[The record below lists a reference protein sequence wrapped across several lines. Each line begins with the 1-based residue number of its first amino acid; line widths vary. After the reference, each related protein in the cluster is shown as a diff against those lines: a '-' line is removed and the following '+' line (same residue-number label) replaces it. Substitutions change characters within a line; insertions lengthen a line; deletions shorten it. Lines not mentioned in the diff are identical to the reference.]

1 MEENLLVKND
11 ENKEL
16 LEVDDNQDNN
26 EGLKEI
32 KTLSS
37 DTNRINNIN
46 SRTNSKAQGKV
57 NKQFSLK
64 RDNSIFSEFRDLGS
78 RNSSIASSVSR
89 DRADTLKSRDCI
101 FGGDSA
107 SLELKNEILAFNS
120 DSIIPPLLFK
130 RTKMFKEMSYEDILK
145 LEKSEIGKPLLNMND
160 INDIETAK
168 QMFRNLLSYMKI
180 RKSSKEP
187 ILHAKKI
194 LLLVKQANP
203 IIKDE
208 AYLQVYKQLH
218 DNHEYDSYMAAF
230 KMLAILASC
239 FVPDNK
245 SIYLFILKF
254 LYEEMRD
261 NKNRL
266 VLDHVKYIFQRM
278 LKSKEHERKN
288 VPCKEELEFITMLR
302 SIPIVVYLFDGNKIN
317 INVESYTSIKEVKE
331 KVINSL
337 FLDNQNSMNY
347 CLYEICTKVDGTEE
361 RFLDD
366 SERVCDIISVWKS
379 EMDKDI
385 KKKID
390 SFFRF
395 YFRILIF
402 TPFGKD
408 DAETLARVYYQ
419 NSYDVVAGRFPL
431 SVEKMIT
438 LGSLQLFIEFLDDDI
453 RAKTDLEE
461 NLENYVNKNKISL
474 LPKDDWVNNIMNK
487 FSQYKGVSR
496 IDAQWNY
503 LEELKTIHT
512 YQTTQFNAKYN
523 QKKSSIN
530 EDNIPANCIIALRPD
545 GVCVLDEEL
554 SQVVFYEYESIK
566 NWGISKDQFILCMP
580 TDSNTVKRVCFLTS
594 QTKVIQTVIEVYC
607 NVKAGKTKK
616 YIKDVVD
623 KYDERFKS
631 IDASKKGMVH
641 KSGGRG
647 SNFNE
652 NDYKLLNDL
661 DSINE
666 IVNDEEIFKE
676 RTSNAK
682 TRINDINAKK
692 EEEENQQALLMKEV

>member
-1 MEENLLVKND
+1 MKENLLDKND

-16 LEVDDNQDNN
+16 LEMDDNKDNN
-26 EGLKEI
+26 EGLKQI
-32 KTLSS
+32 KTISS
-37 DTNRINNIN
+37 DSNRINTIN
-46 SRTNSKAQGKV
+46 SRKNSKAPGL
-57 NKQFSLK
+57 NKNFSLK
-64 RDNSIFSEFRDLGS
+64 RDNSIFSEFRDLDS
-78 RNSSIASSVSR
+78 RNSSIASSVNR
-89 DRADTLKSRDCI
+89 DRANTLLSRDCSL
-101 FGGDSA
+101 GGDSA
-107 SLELKNEILAFNS
+107 SVELKNEILALNP
-120 DSIIPPLLFK
+120 DTILPPLLYK
-130 RTKMFKEMSYEDILK
+130 RKKMFKEMSYVDILK
-145 LEKSEIGKPLLNMND
+145 LEKSEIGKPLLYMED
-160 INDIETAK
+160 VNDIETAK

-180 RKSSKEP
+180 RRSSKEP

-194 LLLVKQANP
+194 LLLVRQANP

-218 DNHEYDSYMAAF
+218 DNHEYDSYMAAL
-230 KMLAILASC
+230 KMLAILSSS

-245 SIYLFILKF
+245 NIYLFILKY

-261 NKNRL
+261 NKNEL
-266 VLDHVKYIFQRM
+266 VLSHVKYIFQRM
-278 LKSKEHERKN
+278 LKTKEHERKN
-288 VPCKEELEFITMLR
+288 LPCKEALEFIEFLR
-302 SIPIVVYLFDGNKIN
+302 PTPIIVYLFDGNKIN
-317 INVESYTSIKEVKE
+317 VNVESYTSIKEVKE

-347 CLYEICTKVDGTEE
+347 CLYEICTKVNGTEE

-385 KKKID
+385 KKKIE
-390 SFFRF
+390 SYFRF

-408 DAETLARVYYQ
+408 DVETLTRVFYQ
-419 NSYDVVAGRFPL
+419 NAYDVVAGRFPL
-431 SVEKMIT
+431 SVEKII
-438 LGSLQLFIEFLDDDI
+438 SLASLHLFSEYLDDDI
-453 RAKTDLEE
+453 RAKDDLEE
-461 NLENYVNKNKISL
+461 NLDNYINKNKIAL
-474 LPKDDWVNNIMNK
+474 LPRDDWVKNIMTK

-496 IDAQWNY
+496 IDAQWNF

-512 YQTTQFNAKYN
+512 YQTTQFEAKYN
-523 QKKSSIN
+523 DKKSSIN

-545 GVCVLDEEL
+545 GICILDEDL

-623 KYDERFKS
+623 QYDERFKS
-631 IDASKKGMVH
+631 IDATKKGMVH

-652 NDYKLLNDL
+652 NEYKLLNDL

-682 TRINDINAKK
+682 SKINDINAKK
-692 EEEENQQALLMKEV
+692 EENQQAVLMKEV

>member
-1 MEENLLVKND
+1 MKENLLDNND

-16 LEVDDNQDNN
+16 LELDDSKDNS
-26 EGLKEI
+26 EGLKQI
-32 KTLSS
+32 KTISS
-37 DTNRINNIN
+37 DSNRINTIN
-46 SRTNSKAQGKV
+46 SRSNSRAV
-57 NKQFSLK
+57 NLNKKFSLK

-78 RNSSIASSVSR
+78 RNSSIASSFSKE
-89 DRADTLKSRDCI
+89 RADTLVSRDCAL
-101 FGGDSA
+101 GGDSA
-107 SLELKNEILAFNS
+107 SVELKNEMMALNPDTFL
-120 DSIIPPLLFK
+120 PTLLYK
-130 RTKMFKEMSYEDILK
+130 RTKMFKEMSYVDILK
-145 LEKSEIGKPLLNMND
+145 LEKSEIGKPLLYMED
-160 INDIETAK
+160 VNDIETSK

-180 RKSSKEP
+180 RKSSKAP

-194 LLLVKQANP
+194 LLLVRQANP

-230 KMLAILASC
+230 KMLAILSSC
-239 FVPDNK
+239 FVPNNK
-245 SIYLFILKF
+245 NIYMFILKY

-261 NKNRL
+261 NKNNL
-266 VLDHVKYIFQRM
+266 VLSHIRYIFQRM
-278 LKSKEHERKN
+278 LKTKEHERKN
-288 VPCKEELEFITMLR
+288 VPCKEELEFIEFLR
-302 SIPIVVYLFDGNKIN
+302 PIPIVVHLFDGNKIN

-331 KVINSL
+331 KVINNL
-337 FLDNQNSMNY
+337 FLDEQNSMNY
-347 CLYEICTKVDGTEE
+347 CLYEICTKASGIEE

-379 EMDKDI
+379 EMDKDS
-385 KKKID
+385 KKNID
-390 SFFRF
+390 SYFGF

-408 DAETLARVYYQ
+408 DADTLTRVYYQ
-419 NSYDVVAGRFPL
+419 NAYDVVAGRFPL
-431 SVEKMIT
+431 SVEKIIT
-438 LGSLQLFIEFLDDDI
+438 LASLMLFVDYLNDDI

-461 NLENYVNKNKISL
+461 HLDEYINKDKIAL
-474 LPKDDWVNNIMNK
+474 QPKNDWVNNIMTK
-487 FSQYKGVSR
+487 FAQYKGVSR
-496 IDAQWNY
+496 IDAQWNF

-512 YQTTQFNAKYN
+512 YQTTQFDAKYN
-523 QKKSSIN
+523 QKKSSVN
-530 EDNIPANCIIALRPD
+530 DDNIPVNCIIALRPD
-545 GVCVLDEEL
+545 GICILDEEL

-666 IVNDEEIFKE
+666 VVNDEEIFKE

-682 TRINDINAKK
+682 TRINDINSKK
-692 EEEENQQALLMKEV
+692 EENQQAILMNEV

>member
-1 MEENLLVKND
+1 MKENLLDKND

-16 LEVDDNQDNN
+16 LELDDNKDNS

-32 KTLSS
+32 KTISS
-37 DTNRINNIN
+37 ESNKINNIN
-46 SRTNSKAQGKV
+46 SRTNSKAQGNL
-57 NKQFSLK
+57 NKMFSLK

-78 RNSSIASSVSR
+78 RNSSIASSVSK
-89 DRADTLKSRDCI
+89 DRANTLLSRDCVL
-101 FGGDSA
+101 GGDSA
-107 SLELKNEILAFNS
+107 SVELKNEIMALNP
-120 DSIIPPLLFK
+120 DNILPPLLFK
-130 RTKMFKEMSYEDILK
+130 RTKMFKEMNYVDILK
-145 LEKSEIGKPLLNMND
+145 LEKSEIGKPLLYMED
-160 INDIETAK
+160 VNDIETAK

-180 RKSSKEP
+180 RRSSKEP

-194 LLLVKQANP
+194 LLLVRQANP

-218 DNHEYDSYMAAF
+218 DNHEYDSFMAAF
-230 KMLAILASC
+230 KMLAILSSC

-245 SIYLFILKF
+245 NIYLFILKY

-261 NKNRL
+261 NKNNL
-266 VLDHVKYIFQRM
+266 VLSHIKYIFQRM
-278 LKSKEHERKN
+278 MKTKEHERKN
-288 VPCKEELEFITMLR
+288 VPCKEELEFIEFLR
-302 SIPIVVYLFDGNKIN
+302 PIPIVVHLFDGSKISV
-317 INVESYTSIKEVKE
+317 NVESYTSIKEVKE
-331 KVINSL
+331 KVINNL
-337 FLDNQNSMNY
+337 FLDDQNSMNY
-347 CLYEICTKVDGTEE
+347 CLYEICIKTTGTEE

-379 EMDKDI
+379 EMDKDS

-390 SFFRF
+390 SFFGF

-402 TPFGKD
+402 SPFGKD

-419 NSYDVVAGRFPL
+419 NAYDVVAGRFPL
-431 SVEKMIT
+431 SVEKIIT
-438 LGSLQLFIEFLDDDI
+438 LASLQLFVEYLDDDI

-461 NLENYVNKNKISL
+461 NLDNYINKKKIAL
-474 LPKDDWVNNIMNK
+474 QPKNDWVNNIMVK
-487 FSQYKGVSR
+487 FAQYKGVSR
-496 IDAQWNY
+496 IDAQWNF

-512 YQTTQFNAKYN
+512 YQTTQFDAKYN
-523 QKKSSIN
+523 QKKSSLN
-530 EDNIPANCIIALRPD
+530 EDNIPDNCIIALRPD
-545 GVCVLDEEL
+545 GICILDEEL

-631 IDASKKGMVH
+631 IDASKKGMVY

-676 RTSNAK
+676 RASNAK
-682 TRINDINAKK
+682 SRINDINSKK
-692 EEEENQQALLMKEV
+692 EENQQAVLMKDV

>member
-1 MEENLLVKND
+1 MKENLLDKND

-16 LEVDDNQDNN
+16 LELDDNKDNS

-32 KTLSS
+32 KTISS
-37 DTNRINNIN
+37 ESNKINNIN
-46 SRTNSKAQGKV
+46 SRTNSKAQGNL
-57 NKQFSLK
+57 NKKFSLK
-64 RDNSIFSEFRDLGS
+64 RDNSIFSEFRDLDS
-78 RNSSIASSVSR
+78 RNSSIASSVSK
-89 DRADTLKSRDCI
+89 DRANTLLSRDCVL
-101 FGGDSA
+101 GGDSA
-107 SLELKNEILAFNS
+107 SVELKNEIMALNP
-120 DSIIPPLLFK
+120 DNIIPPLLFK
-130 RTKMFKEMSYEDILK
+130 RTKMFKEMSYVDILK
-145 LEKSEIGKPLLNMND
+145 LEKSEIGKPLLYMED
-160 INDIETAK
+160 ANDIETAK

-180 RKSSKEP
+180 RRSSKEP

-194 LLLVKQANP
+194 LLLVRQANP

-218 DNHEYDSYMAAF
+218 DNHEYDSFMAAF
-230 KMLAILASC
+230 KMLAILSSC

-245 SIYLFILKF
+245 NIYLFILKY

-261 NKNRL
+261 NKNNL
-266 VLDHVKYIFQRM
+266 VLSHIKYIFQRM
-278 LKSKEHERKN
+278 IKTKEHERKN
-288 VPCKEELEFITMLR
+288 VPCREELEFIEFLR
-302 SIPIVVYLFDGNKIN
+302 PIPIVVHLFDDSKISV
-317 INVESYTSIKEVKE
+317 NVESYTSIKEVKE
-331 KVINSL
+331 KVINNL
-337 FLDNQNSMNY
+337 FLDDQNSMNY
-347 CLYEICTKVDGTEE
+347 CLYEICIKTTGTEE

-379 EMDKDI
+379 EMDKDS

-390 SFFRF
+390 SFFGF

-419 NSYDVVAGRFPL
+419 NAYDVVAGRFPL
-431 SVEKMIT
+431 SVEKIIT
-438 LGSLQLFIEFLDDDI
+438 LASLMLFVEYLDDDI

-461 NLENYVNKNKISL
+461 NLDNYINKKKIAL
-474 LPKDDWVNNIMNK
+474 QPKNDWVNNIMAK
-487 FSQYKGVSR
+487 FAQYKGVSR
-496 IDAQWNY
+496 IDAQWNF

-512 YQTTQFNAKYN
+512 YQTTQFDAKYN
-523 QKKSSIN
+523 QKKSSLN
-530 EDNIPANCIIALRPD
+530 EDNIPDNCIIALRPD
-545 GVCVLDEEL
+545 GICILDEEL

-623 KYDERFKS
+623 NYDERFKS
-631 IDASKKGMVH
+631 IDASKKGMVY
-641 KSGGRG
+641 KSGGRS

-676 RTSNAK
+676 RASNAK
-682 TRINDINAKK
+682 SRINDINSKK
-692 EEEENQQALLMKEV
+692 EENQQAVLMKDV

>member
-1 MEENLLVKND
+1 MKENLLDKND

-16 LEVDDNQDNN
+16 LEMDDNKDNN
-26 EGLKEI
+26 EGLKQI
-32 KTLSS
+32 KTISS
-37 DTNRINNIN
+37 DSNRINTIN
-46 SRTNSKAQGKV
+46 SRKNSKAPGL
-57 NKQFSLK
+57 NKNFSLK
-64 RDNSIFSEFRDLGS
+64 RDNSIFSEFRDLDS
-78 RNSSIASSVSR
+78 RNSSIASSVNR
-89 DRADTLKSRDCI
+89 DRANTLLSRDCSL
-101 FGGDSA
+101 GGDSA
-107 SLELKNEILAFNS
+107 SVELKNEILALNP
-120 DSIIPPLLFK
+120 DTILPPLLYK
-130 RTKMFKEMSYEDILK
+130 RTKMFKEMYYVDILK
-145 LEKSEIGKPLLNMND
+145 LEKSEIGKPLLYMED
-160 INDIETAK
+160 VNDIETAK

-180 RKSSKEP
+180 RRSSKEP

-194 LLLVKQANP
+194 LLLVRQANP

-218 DNHEYDSYMAAF
+218 DNHEYDSYMAAL
-230 KMLAILASC
+230 KMLAILSSS

-245 SIYLFILKF
+245 NIYLFILKY

-261 NKNRL
+261 NKNEL
-266 VLDHVKYIFQRM
+266 VLSHVKYIFQRM
-278 LKSKEHERKN
+278 LKTKEHERKN
-288 VPCKEELEFITMLR
+288 VPCKEELEFIEFLR
-302 SIPIVVYLFDGNKIN
+302 PIPIIVYLFDGNKIN
-317 INVESYTSIKEVKE
+317 VNVESYTSIKEVKE
-331 KVINSL
+331 KVINNL
-337 FLDNQNSMNY
+337 FLDDQNSMNY
-347 CLYEICTKVDGTEE
+347 CLYEICTKVNGTEE

-385 KKKID
+385 KKKIE
-390 SFFRF
+390 SYFRF

-408 DAETLARVYYQ
+408 DVETLTRVFYQ
-419 NSYDVVAGRFPL
+419 NAYDVVAGRFPL
-431 SVEKMIT
+431 SVEKII
-438 LGSLQLFIEFLDDDI
+438 SLASLHLFSEYLDDDI
-453 RAKTDLEE
+453 RAKDDLEE
-461 NLENYVNKNKISL
+461 NLDNYINKNKIAL
-474 LPKDDWVNNIMNK
+474 LPRDDWVKNIMTK

-496 IDAQWNY
+496 IDAQWNF

-512 YQTTQFNAKYN
+512 YQTTQFEAKYN
-523 QKKSSIN
+523 DKKSSIN
-530 EDNIPANCIIALRPD
+530 EDNIPASCIIALRPD
-545 GVCVLDEEL
+545 GICILDEDL

-623 KYDERFKS
+623 QYDERFKS
-631 IDASKKGMVH
+631 IDATKKGMVH

-647 SNFNE
+647 SYFNE
-652 NDYKLLNDL
+652 NEYKLLNDL

-682 TRINDINAKK
+682 SKINDINAKK
-692 EEEENQQALLMKEV
+692 EENQQAVLMKEV